1 MAKLTWQQLG
11 RIYEGAYGVTVE
23 EAAKII
29 SKEIFGRNWKHGSG
43 GECGR
48 MWGDE
53 VVVANFTQVLEEEDR
68 LAKKFGRKKAVKE
81 LFKSKQLKIF
91 IIIAKL
97 QYSKSGYKTFKNDY
111 GKWKKLKVF
120 KNVWKKGKRTS
131 KKLDPRL
138 EMKLSAR
145 VRAADKILKAS
156 NEMMAEG
163 IAHTKKLLESGE
175 YEKIK
180 DMQGNI
186 SLRKIPK

>member
-1 MAKLTWQQLG
+1 M
-11 RIYEGAYGVTVE
+11 
-23 EAAKII
+23 
-29 SKEIFGRNWKHGSG
+29 
-43 GECGR
+43 
-48 MWGDE
+48 
-53 VVVANFTQVLEEEDR
+53 
-68 LAKKFGRKKAVKE
+68 E

-156 NEMMAEG
+156 NEMRAEG